1 MQRVTRAAT
10 QRNAASVV
18 NRLTGVAAGTRAAV
32 LVAALVAALVAML
45 VAALKAVLA
54 AALVCLSAEA
64 LAATPPAAPVVVP
77 DTLAQR
83 LQPCTACHGS
93 QGRAS
98 REGYLPRIAGKPA
111 GYLYQQLLNFR
122 DGRRSNSA
130 MAGLLAHQRDA
141 YLREMASYF
150 AALDLPHAAV
160 PAAPVAAALLARG
173 ALLARDGDPARR
185 LPACSACHGSALG
198 GTLPAVPGLLG
209 LPRDYL
215 IAQLGAWQTGQ
226 RHATAPDCMADIARR
241 LGPDDASAVAG
252 WLAAQPVPAGLA
264 AVMPAAGP
272 TATKAPLACGSVD
285 HPPP

>member
-1 MQRVTRAAT
+1 MVCATCAAA
-10 QRNAASVV
+10 QGPAALIV
-18 NRLTGVAAGTRAAV
+18 NRRANLAAGSRTAAV
-32 LVAALVAALVAML
+32 TAVLT
-45 VAALKAVLA
+45 AVLA
-54 AALVCLSAEA
+54 CFAAETP
-64 LAATPPAAPVVVP
+64 AATPPAPVVVP

-83 LQPCTACHGS
+83 LQPCMACHGPD
-93 QGRAS
+93 GRAS

-130 MAGLLAHQRDA
+130 MAGLLVHQRDA
-141 YLREMASYF
+141 YLREMAGYF
-150 AALDLPHAAV
+150 AALDLPQAAV
-160 PAAPVAAALLARG
+160 PVTPVSATLLARG
-173 ALLARDGDPARR
+173 ALLARAGDPTRR
-185 LPACSACHGSALG
+185 LPACSSCHGTTLS

-252 WLAAQPVPAGLA
+252 WLAAQPLPAGLA
-264 AVMPAAGP
+264 AVKPAADP
-272 TATKAPLACGSVD
+272 AASKAALVCGSVD